1 MKKKIIII
9 TITLICLI
17 GAITSIIVITKKG
30 KSNSDKPQEIIEPIP
45 HENEEFL
52 LNLIKT
58 VNSTQQDNYLISPY
72 SIEIALNMVKEGAD
86 EETKEELIKV
96 LKERNIKD
104 VSIKNRIG
112 VANGMFLRDK
122 YKDVI
127 EENFNNT
134 LINNYKAEVVVDPFT
149 RPDKINDWVKEKT
162 KGMIPKILDEMSPNF
177 VLGLANAIAIDVNW
191 YHLFECNNTQEA
203 EFKKTDGT
211 KLSVEMMHNSY
222 EENAS
227 YFETEKAKGVILPYK
242 KYDSK
247 GEENYEEGSQ
257 LEFIGILPKEKV
269 SSYIE
274 NLTIEE
280 LQKIEDNKKE
290 MNKDYHLQL
299 SIPRFSYDF
308 DLGQFKKVLNSIGLK
323 KMFDSEEANF
333 NKIITEENRKKKG
346 MGNLYI
352 DTAIHKTHIDFNEK
366 GTKAAA
372 VTYFGFKDSAAI
384 MEEFDTVQ
392 VEFNKPFVY
401 LIRDVDSKEILFF
414 GVVETP
420 NEWKGT
426 TCKEK

>member
-1 MKKKIIII
+1 MKKKIIISI
-9 TITLICLI
+9 ITLICLI
-17 GAITSIIVITKKG
+17 GAITTIIVVTKKG
-30 KSNSDKPQEIIEPIP
+30 KNESDKPKEILEPIP
-45 HENEEFL
+45 HQNEEFF

-104 VSIKNRIG
+104 VSVKNRIG
-112 VANGMFLRDK
+112 IANGMFLRDK
-122 YKDVI
+122 YEEVI
-127 EENFNNT
+127 EKDFKNT
-134 LINNYKAEVVVDPFT
+134 LINQYKAEIVVDPFT

-162 KGMIPKILDEMSPNF
+162 KGMIPKILDEIGPNF
-177 VLGLANAIAIDVNW
+177 ALGLANAIAIDVNW
-191 YHLFECNNTQEA
+191 YHLFECNNTSE
-203 EFKKTDGT
+203 ENFKKTDGT
-211 KLSVEMMHNSY
+211 KISVEMMHNSY
-222 EENAS
+222 DENAE

-242 KYDSK
+242 KYDSD
-247 GEENYEEGSQ
+247 GEENYEKGSQ

-274 NLTIEE
+274 NLTQEE
-280 LQKIEDNKKE
+280 LQNIDNNKKE
-290 MNKDYHLQL
+290 INRDYHLQL
-299 SIPRFSYDF
+299 AIPRFSYDF
-308 DLGQFKKVLNSIGLK
+308 DLGHFKEVLGSIGLK
-323 KMFDSEEANF
+323 KMFNPEEANF
-333 NKIITEENRKKKG
+333 NKIISEENRKKKD

-372 VTYFGFKDSAAI
+372 VTYFGFKDAAAI
-384 MEEFDTVQ
+384 IEEFETVQ
-392 VEFNKPFVY
+392 VNFNKPFVY
-401 LIRDVDSKEILFF
+401 MIRDIDSKEILFF

-420 NEWKGT
+420 NKWQGT